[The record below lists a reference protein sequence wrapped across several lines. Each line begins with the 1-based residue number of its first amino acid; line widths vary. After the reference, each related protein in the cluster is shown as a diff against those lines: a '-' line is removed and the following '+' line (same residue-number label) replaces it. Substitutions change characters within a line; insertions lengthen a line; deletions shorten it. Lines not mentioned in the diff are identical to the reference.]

1 MRATLFAICLMPL
14 SASAESLLESAAMMS
29 EYASAYATF
38 GIGSMSHD
46 WEKMVAGTDA
56 MLTGMTGRW
65 VNAGAIAAG
74 PQFPVH
80 IMDMEDAC
88 ARNVFLAERRGPL
101 DFRITR
107 VAGND
112 RTLTVDYSYIFAR
125 SFQVSADMDQV
136 QDFLGIP
143 AEDRPFRTIYTSTT
157 YRGIVE
163 VFHPSPRIMVIQP
176 QGALADIYMRCP

>member
-1 MRATLFAICLMPL
+1 MRATLFALCLMPL
-14 SASAESLLESAAMMS
+14 SASAQSFLESAAMMS

-38 GIGSMSHD
+38 GIGNMGYN
-46 WEKMVAGTDA
+46 WEQMVAGTDA

-65 VNAGAIAAG
+65 VNAGALAAG

-80 IMDMEDAC
+80 IMEDAC
-88 ARNVFLAERRGPL
+88 ARNVFLTERRGPL

-125 SFQVSADMDQV
+125 SFQVSADLDQV

-143 AEDRPFRTIYTSTT
+143 DGDRPSRTIYTSTT

-176 QGALADIYMRCP
+176 QAGPADIYMRCP

>member
-1 MRATLFAICLMPL
+1 MRSTLFALCLMPL

-38 GIGSMSHD
+38 GIGDMSHG
-46 WEKMVAGTDA
+46 WEEMVAGTDA

-65 VNAGAIAAG
+65 FDAGVLAAG

-80 IMDMEDAC
+80 MRERAC
-88 ARNVFLAERRGPL
+88 AQIAVQVDRQGDLGFS
-101 DFRITR
+101 ITR
-107 VAGND
+107 VAGGD
-112 RTLTVDYSYIFAR
+112 RTLTVTYSYIFAR

-143 AEDRPFRTIYTSTT
+143 AENRPYQGIYTDSD

-163 VFHPSPRIMVIQP
+163 VFHPSPRIMVIQR
-176 QGALADIYMRCP
+176 QGGLADIYMRCP